1 MAKETTK
8 ATISLKAESLTA
20 LIAALE
26 QIALDAGMQ
35 IVMQANVTTSLALEC
50 DDLDDLG
57 LAIGDIAGAVGR
69 SEGVEC
75 KVSAP
80 GSVWHRQR
88 LDPTPM
94 ERMINQVTAQEPF

>member
-8 ATISLKAESLTA
+8 ATISLKAESLSD
-20 LIAALE
+20 LIDALE
-26 QIALDAGMQ
+26 AIAQDAGMQ
-35 IVMQANVTTSLALEC
+35 IVMQATVSTSIALEA
-50 DDLDDLG
+50 DDISDLG
-57 LAIGDIAGAVGR
+57 TAIGDIAAAVNR

-80 GSVWHRQR
+80 GSVWHLAR

-94 ERMINQVTAQEPF
+94 EAYINKLGA

>member
-1 MAKETTK
+1 MATEKHK
-8 ATISLKAESLTA
+8 AAITLKCESMTA

-35 IVMQANVTTSLALEC
+35 IVMGASVSTSIALEC

-57 LAIGDIAGAVGR
+57 LAISDIAGAVGR
-69 SEGVEC
+69 SDGVEC

-80 GSVWHRQR
+80 GSVWDRR
-88 LDPTPM
+88 RIDTTPM
-94 ERMINQVTAQEPF
+94 ERYIERMET

>member
-1 MAKETTK
+1 MAKDTTK
-8 ATISLKAESLTA
+8 ATISLKAESLSD

-26 QIALDAGMQ
+26 AIALDAGMQ
-35 IVMQANVTTSLALEC
+35 IVMQATVSTSIVLEA
-50 DDLDDLG
+50 DDLSDLG
-57 LAIGDIAGAVGR
+57 TAIGDIAGAVNR

-80 GSVWHRQR
+80 GSVWHLAR

-94 ERMINQVTAQEPF
+94 EAYINKLGA